1 MKNKTD
7 KNIVYII
14 IATIVLLGLNGA
26 VLIAMQQN
34 KLDPPES
41 MVLWGIF
48 AILNVVSLIWAVIVL
63 GLHPLLLAI
72 SYVAGGALAYF
83 GVSDLAGVNM
93 AEAVTAGAVYGGIG
107 ALTVGNVMVKMRT
120 IFFDKGQVPFIF
132 IVIAL
137 LVLDGVLNTKISNAT
152 WPVFLYSMVLP
163 FGVAGLGLGTVGL
176 AIVGGLNKKAFN
188 KAEEENKKV
197 EKKEKVVA
205 AKPKLDEAA
214 IAAKKVEAARVAAER
229 VAADKAAVEKIEAQ
243 EKAEAE
249 KIAAKRAEAERIA
262 QEEKAAMDLAKLSK
276 KEKLAAERVARK
288 KAEAERIAAEEKAK
302 AERIAAKKMAAAQQN
317 APKEEV
323 KPPENIPKKESG
335 FVRPANFDSKVVRKE
350 DASTSSTSES
360 AGEKTETKK
369 DISSDWLSDQLNL
382 LNKISKNEN
391 KDK

>member
-7 KNIVYII
+7 KNIIYII

-26 VLIAMQQN
+26 VLVAMQQN

-83 GVSDLAGVNM
+83 GVSDLADVNV

-152 WPVFLYSMVLP
+152 WPVFLYSMLLP

-176 AIVGGLNKKAFN
+176 AIIGGLNKKAFN
-188 KAEEENKKV
+188 KAEAEKKEV
-197 EKKEKVVA
+197 EKKKKAVA
-205 AKPKLDEAA
+205 SKPKLDEAA
-214 IAAKKVEAARVAAER
+214 IAAQKEEAARVAAER
-229 VAADKAAVEKIEAQ
+229 VAVDKAAAEKAEAAK
-243 EKAEAE
+243 KAEAE
-249 KIAAKRAEAERIA
+249 KITAKRAEAERIA

-276 KEKLAAERVARK
+276 KEKMAAERAVKK
-288 KAEAERIAAEEKAK
+288 KAEAERIAAEEQAK
-302 AERIAAKKMAAAQQN
+302 AERIAAKKMAATQQGE
-317 APKEEV
+317 AEKEV
-323 KPPENIPKKESG
+323 KLPDLDTKSVG
-335 FVRPANFDSKVVRKE
+335 KE
-350 DASTSSTSES
+350 DVSIGES
-360 AGEKTETKK
+360 KE

-382 LNKISKNEN
+382 LNKITKHED